1 MQVIPTLATASQTLT
16 VQLAGQSSRINI
28 YQKSTGL
35 FADLYVNDSLIIGG
49 VLALDA
55 NRIVRSAY
63 LGFIGDLAFF
73 DMHGSDD
80 PIAEG
85 LGIRWILV
93 YLEAADI
100 LQ

>member
-1 MQVIPTLATASQTLT
+1 MLLIPTLATASQTLT
-16 VQLAGQSSRINI
+16 VQLAGQSTRINI

-35 FADLYVNDSLIIGG
+35 FCDVYVNDALIIGG
-49 VLALDA
+49 VLCQDA

-73 DMHGSDD
+73 DMHGDED
-80 PIAEG
+80 PLAAG

-100 LQ
+100 TQ